1 MYSGQSKM
9 EKSVFRTLEF
19 NFNGKKEKK
28 NIEFNPYQSVL
39 LKFSSKGEIE
49 EVDIQFVPE
58 DPIVRERMPQRMH
71 F

>member
-1 MYSGQSKM
+1 M
-9 EKSVFRTLEF
+9 
-19 NFNGKKEKK
+19 
-28 NIEFNPYQSVL
+28 L

-71 F
+71 FESYMLPMKAGRADEATVRN